1 MVTYSILTPSVWEKG
16 RNVLDLQFVKT
27 LKDDKIE
34 LKLNIKDILAQ
45 DLIFFQDLNGNR
57 KYDSVDNKWQKVNFG
72 QTISLSFR
80 YKF

>member
-1 MVTYSILTPSVWEKG
+1 MIFEKG
-16 RNVLDLQFVKT
+16 RKVLDLQFVKT

-57 KYDSVDNKWQKVNFG
+57 KYEYMKKEIILV
-72 QTISLSFR
+72 
-80 YKF
+80 